1 MNLELIMNVNE
12 QIKQIA
18 QRIKYLRDAVD
29 MTEQEVADLAGIS
42 IEEYKEYENGEKD
55 IPISAIYSTAA
66 ALGVDPTELLLGE
79 TPRMAE
85 YCITRKNAGIIIER
99 FPGYSFEALA
109 HNFIGRDKEPM
120 IVTLSS
126 SQEHAQLVSHSG
138 QEFNY
143 VLEGKIGITIGARN
157 FELSA
162 GDSVYFLPSIPH
174 GQYAITETAK
184 FLTIIDKENG

>member
-1 MNLELIMNVNE
+1 MDVNE

-18 QRIKYLRDAVD
+18 DRIKYLRDAVD
-29 MTEQEVADLAGIS
+29 MNEEEVAGAIGIS
-42 IEEYKEYENGEKD
+42 VEEYAKYENGEKD

-66 ALGVDPTELLLGE
+66 ALGVDPTELILGE
-79 TPRMAE
+79 APRMAE
-85 YCITRKNAGIIIER
+85 YCITRKNAGIMIER
-99 FPGYSFEALA
+99 YPGYSFEALA

-126 SQEHAQLVSHSG
+126 SQEHAALVSHGG

-143 VLEGKIGITIGARN
+143 VLEGKIGVTLGNRT

-174 GQYAITETAK
+174 GQFAITETAK